1 MGLGEGSGAC
11 PKFGQTK
18 KLDSQAKNLCQF
30 LDHLAYILNS
40 MWLRIKTTHNCVIVK
55 TASSGGVVS
64 KWEDAWATGSEPAGL
79 LSSGCPVWA
88 PHTTRA
94 LLQENSCL
102 ISIFFLKCKKVG
114 MKTNSTTFFFFNFYL
129 FIYLFL
135 AVLGLC
141 CCARAFSSCG
151 ERGLLF
157 AAVSRL
163 LIAVA
168 SLVAEHGL

>member
-114 MKTNSTTFFFFNFYL
+114 MKTNSTTFFFFQFL
-129 FIYLFL
+129 FIYLFIFGCVGSL
-135 AVLGLC
+135 LLC
-141 CCARAFSSCG
+141 TGF
-151 ERGLLF
+151 L
-157 AAVSRL
+157 
-163 LIAVA
+163 
-168 SLVAEHGL
+168 